1 MNLEEKTVSNKVVF
15 QGHILRVHCDD
26 ALRADGK
33 PCTREYIEHPGGAC
47 VLFVREG
54 KRGDVVWCRVPAW
67 VERLPERG
75 RAATHAA
82 VSSWLAS
89 LRWAA

>member
-47 VLFVREG
+47 VLFVMDG
-54 KRGDVVWCRVPAW
+54 KILLVRQYRYAY
-67 VERLPERG
+67 R
-75 RAATHAA
+75 
-82 VSSWLAS
+82 
-89 LRWAA
+89 

>member
-26 ALRADGK
+26 ALRAAGK

-47 VLFVREG
+47 VLFVMDG
-54 KRGDVVWCRVPAW
+54 KILLVRHNP
-67 VERLPERG
+67 
-75 RAATHAA
+75 
-82 VSSWLAS
+82 
-89 LRWAA
+89 